1 MSLDCPE
8 CLARILCSNWLK
20 FKRVLVLYKLWKLF
34 SLLYACFVQSMEL
47 YLVHAQLD
55 IQAEVQTDLSYRGLL
70 EHLPP
75 LRYSVP
81 QIPVFVS
88 TQHGDFDIL

>member
-1 MSLDCPE
+1 M
-8 CLARILCSNWLK
+8 LA
-20 FKRVLVLYKLWKLF
+20 LF
-34 SLLYACFVQSMEL
+34 SLMEL

-75 LRYSVP
+75 LRYFVP

-88 TQHGDFDIL
+88 STQHGNFDIL